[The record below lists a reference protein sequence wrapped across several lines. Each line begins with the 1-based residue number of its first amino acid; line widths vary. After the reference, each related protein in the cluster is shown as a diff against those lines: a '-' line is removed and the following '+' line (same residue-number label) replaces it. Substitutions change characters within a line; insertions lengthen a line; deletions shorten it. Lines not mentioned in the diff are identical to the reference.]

1 MALNITFT
9 GTIYDENDVAL
20 QNVTYRGYH
29 KESTV
34 WSGAKVNTTETQ
46 YNFNLGDGDWLTQ
59 TGSAGSGDTVMIIF
73 ETDEASVTDRRFAV
87 YEFDLT
93 SSQVY
98 VQDVQLRPVQPAIA
112 LGLWDLNSPTDGSG
126 GSNTFNNSADSNA
139 ETYIGRLNETITVN
153 QNFTDD
159 FSWIFDP
166 SGIGGNGST
175 VTLRHTDTGPSSG
188 EDTTFGDRVGIT
200 TIEYDWTEDDSFV
213 ATANN
218 SFSLISDDPN
228 ITNAGTE
235 SYEVEARLTNI
246 KGDVTTDILRLQIR
260 KNAPVPDLTFSEPT
274 PDVTDNGTFSVTGA
288 TSDVDSAVTNIEYVF
303 DSVVEANN
311 TNLTYNFTPTLPA
324 QYQATITAEANITW
338 DDGFTGGLTIPYSEN
353 VSMVNLPPSF
363 SLSSVVIGSVEDNTL
378 EFSINSGTDPDG
390 VDADL
395 DYKFTIDYTV
405 PFSAATVEVFNGT
418 YADYV
423 SDPETVQFT
432 FNASG
437 DYRITAYL
445 RDGSGLET
453 TLFEDVTF
461 DSASGLTG
469 EGQIKLNN
477 NVWQLI
483 SIPVKGKNINDYF
496 LAEVETKLNALATTA
511 AHPSAGSL
519 TAADAIEVVN
529 AYPGDLNS
537 FLSFIPGVTNPASV
551 NNFNLVRND
560 GVNIDEV
567 AGFWVKMRNY
577 HQYTAS
583 ADIIFDWDMTE

>member
-9 GTIYDENDVAL
+9 GDIYDENDVAL

-29 KESTV
+29 LESNV

-59 TGSAGSGDTVMIIF
+59 TGNATSGDTVMVIF

-87 YEFDLT
+87 YEFTLT

-98 VQDVQLRPVQPAIA
+98 VQDIQLRPVQPAIA
-112 LGLWDLNSPTDGSG
+112 LGLWNLNSPTDGSG
-126 GSNTFNNSADSNA
+126 GSNTFANSADSNA
-139 ETYIGRLNETITVN
+139 TTYIGRLNEIISV
-153 QNFTDD
+153 QENFTDD
-159 FSWIFDP
+159 FSWSFDP
-166 SGIGGNGST
+166 VGIGGNGST
-175 VTLRHTDTGPSSG
+175 ITLRHTATGPLTS

-200 TIEYDWTEDDSFV
+200 VTEYDWTEDDSFV

-218 SFSLISDDPN
+218 SYSLLSDDPN
-228 ITNAGTE
+228 VANSGTE
-235 SYEVEARLTNI
+235 SYEVEVRLTNI
-246 KGDVTTDILRLQIR
+246 KGDVTTDTLRLQIR
-260 KNAPVPDLTFSEPT
+260 RNAPVPDLTFSEPS

-288 TSDVDSAVTNIEYVF
+288 VTDVDGGVTNIEYVF
-303 DSVVEANN
+303 DGNVEANN

-324 QYQATITAEANITW
+324 QYQATIAAEANITW
-338 DDGFTGGLTIPYSEN
+338 NDGFTGGLTIPYSEN
-353 VSMVNLPPSF
+353 VSMTNLPPSF
-363 SLSSVVIGSVEDNTL
+363 SLTSAVIGSVEDNTL
-378 EFSINSGTDPDG
+378 EFSINSGSDPDG

-395 DYKFTIDYTV
+395 DYKFVIEYTV
-405 PFSAATVEVFNGT
+405 PFSAATVEVFNGS
-418 YADYV
+418 YADYI
-423 SDPETVQFT
+423 SDPETAQFT
-432 FNASG
+432 FVASG

-445 RDGSGLET
+445 RDGSGLVT
-453 TLFEDVTF
+453 TAFEDVTF
-461 DSASGLTG
+461 ASASGLTG

-496 LAEVETKLNALATTA
+496 LAEVETRLNALATTA
-511 AHPSAGSL
+511 GHGQAGSL

-537 FLSFIPGVTNPASV
+537 FLSFIPGVTNPASA

-560 GVNIDEV
+560 GVNVDEV
-567 AGFWVKMRNY
+567 AGFWVKMKNY
-577 HQYTAS
+577 HQYTNS
-583 ADIIFDWDMTE
+583 VDIIFDWDMTE